1 MGDSSEGLIKTGR
14 SLKITSSKDKNS
26 PSQFLRKHAEISEDS
41 AKHEAQ
47 GSAPVEKG
55 IVYEVET

>member
-1 MGDSSEGLIKTGR
+1 MEDSSEGLIKTGR

-26 PSQFLRKHAEISEDS
+26 PSQLLRKQAEISEDS

-47 GSAPVEKG
+47 GRAPMEKG
-55 IVYEVET
+55 TIYEVET